1 MREEYKERLLKDIHE
16 YFESEKG
23 TSDVARK
30 IIKETNHS
38 DDEKNK
44 IFMIAT
50 IRENICE
57 EMEKGIKRIIED
69 SRIPV
74 HGEEKDTEIEK
85 YRKAFESAKC
95 ERDKTVYECR
105 NEIDRL
111 KSRISELEE
120 SQETFPTEPI
130 KMADCIV
137 HHFEQGVYQIY
148 ETDSNGQTVLIEI
161 GGEKVPIES
170 GRCRKR
176 TEVREIADYLLAYCK
191 YHSEE
196 E

>member
-1 MREEYKERLLKDIHE
+1 MRKEYKERLLKDIQE

-50 IRENICE
+50 IHENTCE
-57 EMEKGIKRIIED
+57 RMEKRIKSIIEN
-69 SRIPV
+69 SCILV
-74 HGEEKDTEIEK
+74 HGEEKDAEIEK
-85 YRKAFESAKC
+85 YKKAFESAKHEKDKAVC
-95 ERDKTVYECR
+95 ECQ

-120 SQETFPTEPI
+120 AQETLPAEPI
-130 KMADCIV
+130 KMADWIV
-137 HHFEQGVYQIY
+137 RHFKQGIYPVY
-148 ETDSNGQTVLIEI
+148 ETNYKGEIQFIEI
-161 GGEKVPIES
+161 GGKKVPIET
-170 GRCRKR
+170 GEYIKHG
-176 TEVREIADYLLAYCK
+176 EAREIADHLLAYCK

-196 E
+196 D